1 MNAKELRIIEARIK
15 EELSNMSQLLSELEK
30 RNLVVK
36 GYGRHRKISLP
47 EDTFVLRAIGSI
59 LHDFYVATENVF
71 EVIAR
76 EIDEHIPDGLD
87 WHIQLLQQ
95 MALDVT
101 DVRIAVIS
109 KNSLIRLDKY
119 RAFRH
124 VFRNVY
130 GFNIDASRL
139 NDLINDLPDT
149 IKQFQQDIALF
160 IDYFKKIIE

>member
-1 MNAKELRIIEARIK
+1 M
-15 EELSNMSQLLSELEK
+15 
-30 RNLVVK
+30 
-36 GYGRHRKISLP
+36 
-47 EDTFVLRAIGSI
+47 RAIGSI

-160 IDYFKKIIE
+160 IDYFKKLQD